1 MKLPRSV
8 QEIADVIGTDQAL
21 YLVGQMPR
29 FKNTTKGGYQCVM
42 YVPTKSR
49 LTQRHELVRI
59 LGLIDA
65 GRLCEAF
72 GGEIIQPANCAE
84 ICRAHRDRSIILLA
98 DEGMPP
104 AQLAEL
110 TCVSERHVRKLLR
123 EKPQVVHIHAND
135 NTPAR
140 EQRQPLP
147 DAIAV

>member
-1 MKLPRSV
+1 M
-8 QEIADVIGTDQAL
+8 IGTDQAL

-65 GRLCEAF
+65 GKLCEAF

-98 DEGMPP
+98 DEGMAP
-104 AQLAEL
+104 AQIAEL

-123 EKPQVVHIHAND
+123 EKPQVVHMHAND

-140 EQRQPLP
+140 EVSQLPADRLSIRQS
-147 DAIAV
+147 A